1 MTCKLG
7 FRASGCIVAAGLAL
21 SATAALAAN
30 GISIT
35 ESQEP
40 SVKAG
45 MSAADVEQAIG
56 RPARIVN
63 YPNAPGPT
71 WQYQVLGAPFGRTDF
86 DVSFASDGKVLWANE
101 RIIGGSGAR

>member
-1 MTCKLG
+1 MTCKLSL
-7 FRASGCIVAAGLAL
+7 RASGYIVAAGLAL
-21 SATAALAAN
+21 NGAAAPAAN

-56 RPARIVN
+56 RPARIVD
-63 YPNAPGPT
+63 YPNTPGLT
-71 WQYQVLGAPFGRTDF
+71 WTYHVLGAPFGRTDF